1 MRELV
6 KSMRQKGDTTFSDLL
21 MRLRWGSLTE
31 ADVSL
36 LESRVVGHQEGN
48 VEEEDLRTLSPL
60 RGDAESRLR
69 THSSSLPTNADGAGV
84 KRVQFLYF

>member
-31 ADVSL
+31 TDVEL
-36 LESRVVGHQEGN
+36 LESRVVGSQEAN
-48 VEEEDLRTLSPL
+48 VEEEDSRAISQRDDSSHLRTLP
-60 RGDAESRLR
+60 R
-69 THSSSLPTNADGAGV
+69 SLAQSGGGVGV
-84 KRVQFLYF
+84 KRVQCFILF